1 MRVADAM
8 NDYLIA
14 EARSGRSD
22 RCIRALR
29 VSLSSFA
36 VGRQRRALGSLT
48 VEEIEAWFD
57 RPEWAA
63 RTKRGYLR
71 DVRTWL
77 GWCQRRG
84 YLERNPAAAAE
95 LPVLPPA
102 APVAIHTPAQVK
114 QSLELA
120 RKLDQN
126 LTHTFDAHGRRSTIF
141 TLRRCRM

>member
-1 MRVADAM
+1 MCVADGM

-14 EARSGRSD
+14 KARSGRCD

-36 VGRQRRALGSLT
+36 VGRRRRALGSLT

-77 GWCQRRG
+77 GWCQQRG
-84 YLERNPAAAAE
+84 YLERNPAAAAAE

-102 APVAIHTPAQVK
+102 APVAIHTPA
-114 QSLELA
+114 
-120 RKLDQN
+120 
-126 LTHTFDAHGRRSTIF
+126 
-141 TLRRCRM
+141 